1 MPSEWLDIN
10 CVLFFECNCFH
21 GNAEFCCTWIMSVK
35 PSSHLW
41 EVCISLVAD
50 LYSGYIL
57 LLLQLFYEQI
67 IKKKK
72 ISGSWL
78 DSQSIPF
85 GFVSVIF
92 IGAVLHY
99 ISLHSSERLYIS
111 HNRKKGHK
119 CHLPAITPHGDLLG
133 HHSGCF

>member
-50 LYSGYIL
+50 LYSGYTL
-57 LLLQLFYEQI
+57 LLLQLFYKQI
-67 IKKKK
+67 IKKKNK
-72 ISGSWL
+72 NKKTLEVGWIL
-78 DSQSIPF
+78 SQS
-85 GFVSVIF
+85 
-92 IGAVLHY
+92 
-99 ISLHSSERLYIS
+99 
-111 HNRKKGHK
+111 
-119 CHLPAITPHGDLLG
+119 HLA
-133 HHSGCF
+133 SFQ

>member
-57 LLLQLFYEQI
+57 LLLQLFYKQI

-72 ISGSWL
+72 KKSLEVGWIL
-78 DSQSIPF
+78 SQS
-85 GFVSVIF
+85 
-92 IGAVLHY
+92 
-99 ISLHSSERLYIS
+99 
-111 HNRKKGHK
+111 
-119 CHLPAITPHGDLLG
+119 HLA
-133 HHSGCF
+133 SFQ

>member
-50 LYSGYIL
+50 LYSGYTL
-57 LLLQLFYEQI
+57 LLLQLFYKQI
-67 IKKKK
+67 IKKKQK
-72 ISGSWL
+72 QKNTGSGL
-78 DSQSIPF
+78 DSQSITF

-92 IGAVLHY
+92 SGAVLHY
-99 ISLHSSERLYIS
+99 ISPRSSECLLYIS

-119 CHLPAITPHGDLLG
+119 RYLPAITG